1 MEKKFSVL
9 KRVEYARPI
18 KVADEQDF
26 LYLLQ
31 RALLLALMDLELL
44 NNDQLEIAEAQLSL
58 QSARQQNALDEEV
71 KAL

>member
-1 MEKKFSVL
+1 MGKKFSVL

-31 RALLLALMDLELL
+31 RALLLALMELELL
-44 NNDQLEIAEAQLSL
+44 DKDQLEIAEAQLSI
-58 QSARQQNALDEEV
+58 QSVREQNALDEEV